1 MYARPKRDAFTLV
14 ELMLAIAIILVLG
27 VIALPLA
34 FQARKDG
41 PVKGAT
47 FLQGTLAQTKSTAQR
62 DRLSTGIRFIPAPNR
77 PLAPDGLPQYYDQ
90 IELIQELPPFTDGS
104 VSAMAPTSEL
114 TLAGATFFI
123 RPQGSPP
130 MPMVTAGDTIEL
142 YGGGQV
148 YQIVKRDPNDPN
160 DVGPY
165 VDNSANPPVERLP
178 LSRQLTSD
186 VAPTLNGLANY
197 RIFRQPRPIPGEKV
211 MKLPDNTAIDLFP
224 YRIGQTNSG
233 SHGVDRANPIILFGP
248 SGRIVGPGASEDMI
262 VLWVQDLDDV
272 ENATLLVIYTKTGGV
287 ASYPVHTAGGDKYR
301 NARNGHAAGS
311 F

>member
-1 MYARPKRDAFTLV
+1 MHRRPKRDAFTLV

-62 DRLSTGIRFIPAPNR
+62 DRLSTGIRLLSAPNR
-77 PLAPDGLPQYYDQ
+77 PGFYDQ
-90 IELIQELPPFTDGS
+90 IEFIQELPPFSDGHL
-104 VSAMAPTSEL
+104 TGTERTNRL
-114 TLAGATFFI
+114 TLNGATFFI
-123 RPQGSPP
+123 RPQGGNPI
-130 MPMVTAGDTIEL
+130 PMVSAGDTVEL

-148 YQIVKRDPNDPN
+148 YQIIGIEIDPMTSQESLVLTRP
-160 DVGPY
+160 
-165 VDNSANPPVERLP
+165 
-178 LSRQLTSD
+178 LTSD
-186 VAPTLNGLANY
+186 VTPTLNGLANY
-197 RIFRQPRPIPGEKV
+197 RIFRQARPIPGEKV
-211 MKLPDNTAIDLFP
+211 LKLPDNTAIDLSP
-224 YRIGQTNSG
+224 SNNGLTKG
-233 SHGVDRANPIILFGP
+233 SHGVDPANPTILFGP
-248 SGRIVGPGASEDMI
+248 SGRIVGPAASEDMI

-287 ASYPVHTAGGDKYR
+287 ATYPVYTSGGDKYR